1 MKKFFIITAVL
12 FGVFLLFF
20 FIYNFLFVNNALQGK
35 VPNVAMV
42 SNDTTPSTPKK
53 DDASVPK
60 IAAFTDGDSVAPFF
74 DAKDGVLLYLA
85 PDEQSLKE
93 TFVITGSSKTV
104 ATFPFTP
111 QNILWSSDGG
121 KALVKKS
128 DTEWALFTRGVR
140 ADDGSPLQ
148 ILKTGIESPAWT
160 ALGDAIVYKYYDPST
175 KKRTLNIA
183 NPDGS
188 DWKMIGEVNAQ
199 FLEMRAIPKSS
210 LVAYWNRGNA
220 FEKTSLNTFSVVGGE
235 PKEIFSTNYGA
246 DYVVAPNGNAILMS
260 SLVEK
265 GGSNISMAV
274 INTDGGGYRNLFIP
288 SLVGKAVW
296 SKNSRIIYYALP
308 GDIPPGSILPNDY
321 YRKPI
326 LTSDTF
332 WKMDTQTAEASRVVD
347 PTDIDQNYDAESL
360 TLDTDE
366 TMLFFR
372 NRRDGKIYRVN
383 L

>member
-12 FGVFLLFF
+12 FGVLLLFF
-20 FIYNFLFVNNALQGK
+20 LIYNFLFVNNALQGK
-35 VPNVAMV
+35 VPNVAVV
-42 SNDTTPSTPKK
+42 SNDTPPSTPKK
-53 DDASVPK
+53 ETASALK
-60 IAAFTDGDSVAPFF
+60 IAVFTSGNSIAPFF
-74 DAKDGVLLYLA
+74 DVKDGALWYLA
-85 PDEQSLKE
+85 PDEDALKE
-93 TFVITGSSKTV
+93 TFVVTGASKTV

-111 QNILWSSDGG
+111 QNILWSPSGE

-128 DTEWALFTRGVR
+128 DTEWALFTRETKNI
-140 ADDGSPLQ
+140 Q
-148 ILKTGIESPAWT
+148 MLKTGIESPSWT
-160 ALGDAIVYKYYDPST
+160 ALGDRIVYKYYDPNT

-188 DWKMIGEVNAQ
+188 DWKMIGETSAQ

-210 LVAYWNRGNA
+210 LIAYWNRGNA
-220 FEKTSLNTFSVVGGE
+220 FEKTALNTFSVVGGE

-246 DYVVAPNGNAILMS
+246 DYTVAPNGNAILMS
-260 SLVEK
+260 SSVEK
-265 GGSNISMAV
+265 GGSDISMAV

-288 SLVGKAVW
+288 SIVGKAVW
-296 SKNSRIIYYALP
+296 SKNSRMIYYALP
-308 GDIPPGSILPNDY
+308 GDIPRGSILPNDY

-332 WKMDTQTAEASRVVD
+332 WKMDTQTAEASRIVD
-347 PTDIDQNYDAESL
+347 PTDIDQSYDAESL

-372 NRRDGKIYRVN
+372 NRRDGKIYRIN